1 MKLNFYICLC
11 VNSHNKPNNKYTI
24 MIKFS
29 TSGKN
34 GSFNVAL
41 PTSLSEIPNEYLY
54 DVTKDIVIADDYSLI
69 CICYCE
75 ALSSV
80 LFANNTKKGKIT
92 TGVVPIFVK
101 HGDTT
106 NTYIRKINCGDKLVI
121 APSDIA
127 MGHHVVAPN
136 NKITIDNIL
145 RCTDGDNK
153 IYQEALKFNKP
164 CYFLEFKIVPNC
176 NIHASYKANT
186 TTTKDVNPFVNKIEE
201 GK

>member
-1 MKLNFYICLC
+1 
-11 VNSHNKPNNKYTI
+11 

-34 GSFNVAL
+34 GSFEVSL

-80 LFANNTKKGKIT
+80 LFASNTKKGKIT

-101 HGDTT
+101 HGATD
-106 NTYIRKINCGDKLVI
+106 NTYIRSINCGDKLVI

-136 NKITIDNIL
+136 NKI
-145 RCTDGDNK
+145 
-153 IYQEALKFNKP
+153 YQEALKFNKH

-176 NIHASYKANT
+176 NIHASYKNNVEPNKGANL
-186 TTTKDVNPFVNKIEE
+186 FVNKTMV
-201 GK
+201 GA

>member
-1 MKLNFYICLC
+1 
-11 VNSHNKPNNKYTI
+11 

-34 GSFNVAL
+34 GKFEVTL
-41 PTSLSEIPNEYLY
+41 PTNLSEIPNEYLY
-54 DVTKDIVIADDYSLI
+54 DVTKDIVIANEYSLI
-69 CICYCE
+69 CLCYCE

-101 HGDTT
+101 HGDTN
-106 NTYIRKINCGDKLVI
+106 NTYIRKIDCGDKLVI

-176 NIHASYKANT
+176 NIHAFYKVNT
-186 TTTKDVNPFVNKIEE
+186 TITKDTNPFVNKVKV
-201 GK
+201 GD